1 MYPITPQI
9 HLQKKK
15 VLFIFL
21 LKVFYIQLPHTVQ
34 NDNKC
39 FPSLLLLSPLFCPVS
54 WHQQHLGGIMGKCHT
69 SRITV
74 YLLSSP
80 RLTSSHRSSSSY
92 SRVTQPIHT
101 SAISSLSATLVET
114 KHRCDHT
121 RRMLYLLKRLRGK
134 NHFTCFEISFKLNK
148 IAPFALLICIAGGK

>member
-1 MYPITPQI
+1 MYPISPQI
-9 HLQKKK
+9 HLQEENKI
-15 VLFIFL
+15 LFFFAKGFYLQL
-21 LKVFYIQLPHTVQ
+21 LHTVQ

-74 YLLSSP
+74 YLLSSL

-101 SAISSLSATLVET
+101 PAISSLSATLVEA
-114 KHRCDHT
+114 KHRCDHA
-121 RRMLYLLKRLRGK
+121 RRKLYLLKQMEK
-134 NHFTCFEISFKLNK
+134 HFISPALKWVSVSIKL
-148 IAPFALLICIAGGK
+148 FLLHC